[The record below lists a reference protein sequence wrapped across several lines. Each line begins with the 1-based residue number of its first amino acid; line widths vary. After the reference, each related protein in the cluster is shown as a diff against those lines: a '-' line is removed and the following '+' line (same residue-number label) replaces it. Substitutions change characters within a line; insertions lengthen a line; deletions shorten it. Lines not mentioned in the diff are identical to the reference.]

1 MKIRDWMTKTVLTVK
16 PLDPITRAREV
27 MVEHRIN
34 QLPVMKN
41 KRIVG
46 IVTDRDLRDAF
57 PSAFLSAW
65 TGARSARK
73 EQSLDPKDVTVEMV
87 MTSDVVTL
95 EPDGSLSKA
104 ADTMRAERIGAI
116 PIVSGETLL
125 GIITRTDILRAFVS
139 LAEAAENQNRSA
151 D

>member
-1 MKIRDWMTKTVLTVK
+1 VKIRDWMTKPVLTVK
-16 PLDPITRAREV
+16 PLDPITHARQI
-27 MVEHRIN
+27 MVENRIN

-65 TGARSARK
+65 TGARSTRK
-73 EQSLDPKDVTVEMV
+73 QQLDPKDVTVEMV

-95 EPDGSLSKA
+95 DPDASLSKA

-116 PIVSGETLL
+116 PVVSGENLQ
-125 GIITRTDILRAFVS
+125 GIITRADILRAFVS
-139 LAEAAENQNRSA
+139 LAQAGETQG
-151 D
+151 